1 MIKATFKQ
9 YLLIFVAIIFLFFLI
24 LEGIGLH
31 EYAASSI
38 SYQTNKFIPNTTG
51 MIVVLAGSSGRIN
64 TAYELMIERE
74 VPVLFVAGVYKAV
87 TFEDLAR
94 EFKLDYNYKERIKI
108 DNVSRT
114 TVENAKVTQ
123 QYAEENN
130 VKTIVLVTSV
140 YHIKRAEFI
149 FNKIF
154 EDQGTM
160 IIPYTVN
167 TTKLEPN
174 SVWTDYRTFINF
186 LDEYVKYQLYR
197 IVLSAK

>member
-9 YLLIFVAIIFLFFLI
+9 YLIIFAAIVFLFFLI
-24 LEGIGLH
+24 LEGIGLN

-38 SYQTNKFIPNTTG
+38 SYQTNKFVPNNTG

-64 TAYELMIERE
+64 TAYELMKERQI
-74 VPVLFVAGVYKAV
+74 PVLFIAGVYKAV
-87 TFEDLAR
+87 SFDDLAR

-114 TVENAKVTQ
+114 TLENARVTQ
-123 QYAEENN
+123 QFAEENN
-130 VKTIVLVTSV
+130 VKTIGLVTSV

-149 FNKIF
+149 FNKVF

-160 IIPYTVN
+160 IVPYTAN
-167 TTKLEPN
+167 TTKLEPG
-174 SVWTDYRTFINF
+174 SLWTDYKTFINF
-186 LDEYVKYQLYR
+186 LDEYVKYQYYR
-197 IVLSAK
+197 IVLSTR